1 MDLDKTLYKICPK
14 KDWEIAE
21 KNGVFTGSGIDLI
34 DKFIHFSTSKQVKE
48 TAKLHFNGVK
58 NLLLIKVNSKN
69 LNIKWEISRNDQLF
83 PHLYNKLL
91 LTDVLSVFNLDLDDN
106 NNHVF
111 PLELDD
117 Q

>member
-1 MDLDKTLYKICPK
+1 MNKALYKICPK

-21 KNGVFTGSGIDLI
+21 KNGVFIGSGIDLI

-58 NLLLIKVNSKN
+58 GLLLIKVKSDH
-69 LNIKWEISRNDQLF
+69 LNIKWEISRNGQLF

-91 LTDVLSVFNLDLDDN
+91 LTDVLSVCNLELDN
-106 NNHVF
+106 NNNHIF
-111 PLELDD
+111 PSELDD